1 MQHRVLSHGLYAQ
14 LQRLPDLRTFT
25 EHHVYAVWD
34 FMCLLKALQRCVTCV
49 EIPWVPKTNARL
61 RRLINEIVLGE
72 ESDENEGV
80 GYVSHFELYIEAMKE
95 IGADA
100 KTPSRFI
107 RMLEDGHLIYTA
119 LKTAD
124 IPMPA
129 RDFVLSTLD
138 VVNVGRPH
146 EIAAAFSIGRE
157 NLIPAMFKEIVHR
170 IVGDLPMPAL
180 RYYLERHITLDG
192 EQHGQLSDELLTHLC
207 GTDPEKWEQAEQV
220 AMMSLIHRHTL
231 WDSIST
237 KLLLA
242 TGDEND

>member
-1 MQHRVLSHGLYAQ
+1 MQQRVVNHGLYSQ
-14 LQRLPDLRTFT
+14 LKTLPDLCTFT

-49 EIPWVPKTNARL
+49 EIPWVPKTKARL

-72 ESDENEGV
+72 ESDEDSVG
-80 GYVSHFELYIEAMKE
+80 GYVSHFELYVGAMKE

-119 LKTAD
+119 LKRAD

-157 NLIPAMFKEIVHR
+157 NLIPAMFKEIVHQ

-180 RYYLERHITLDG
+180 RYYLERHIALDG
-192 EQHGQLSDELLTHLC
+192 EEHGQLSDELLTHLC
-207 GTDPEKWEQAEQV
+207 GSDDEKWAQAEQV

-242 TGDEND
+242 TGDKND